1 MSTLCDQHI
10 QLLNMW
16 PCVFTHIRSNTLC
29 LFIQHSYP
37 SIRMSSMFLIWVSGI
52 LFSGHV
58 KCKITQHPSP
68 VETPSIYRLEVWFVI
83 RDDIWRTTRVP
94 KEKSAMA
101 STPSAS
107 ALSAVLRCQGNILAR
122 KRANKTRP
130 AASVY
135 GLGMK
140 SSDRSYF
147 RALLASLF
155 HWEKLEIPGL
165 SSVSTRCS
173 RQSAKRNPE
182 AKDQLSPLS
191 KKCSKTKLKSD
202 RNGVAFLSERCSIL
216 SRGNLLLRVDDTHL
230 RKTLSECPKTFCVY
244 IVCAQKSTLNHN
256 ETDSLFPLD
265 LLSFL
270 KNRLMCLTA
279 AVSDTVRM
287 RLGIDWTNQID
298 PDVSCGVIKA
308 LTQNFK
314 AL

>member
-1 MSTLCDQHI
+1 
-10 QLLNMW
+10 
-16 PCVFTHIRSNTLC
+16 
-29 LFIQHSYP
+29 
-37 SIRMSSMFLIWVSGI
+37 
-52 LFSGHV
+52 
-58 KCKITQHPSP
+58 
-68 VETPSIYRLEVWFVI
+68 
-83 RDDIWRTTRVP
+83 
-94 KEKSAMA
+94 MA

-147 RALLASLF
+147 RALYLF

-165 SSVSTRCS
+165 LSVSTRCS

-182 AKDQLSPLS
+182 AKDQLLKNSLLS

-216 SRGNLLLRVDDTHL
+216 SRGNLVLRVDDL
-230 RKTLSECPKTFCVY
+230 RKTLSECPRTFCVY
-244 IVCAQKSTLNHN
+244 IVCAQKSALNHN

-270 KNRLMCLTA
+270 KNRLLCLTA

-298 PDVSCGVIKA
+298 PDCDKLSGCVQYNTKDHKKA
-308 LTQNFK
+308 ESETWQRE
-314 AL
+314 ASEPEE

>member
-1 MSTLCDQHI
+1 
-10 QLLNMW
+10 
-16 PCVFTHIRSNTLC
+16 
-29 LFIQHSYP
+29 
-37 SIRMSSMFLIWVSGI
+37 
-52 LFSGHV
+52 
-58 KCKITQHPSP
+58 
-68 VETPSIYRLEVWFVI
+68 
-83 RDDIWRTTRVP
+83 
-94 KEKSAMA
+94 MA

-107 ALSAVLRCQGNILAR
+107 ALSAVLRCQGTILAR

-147 RALLASLF
+147 RALLGYLC

-165 SSVSTRCS
+165 FSVSTRCS
-173 RQSAKRNPE
+173 RQSAKRSPE
-182 AKDQLSPLS
+182 AKDQLFKNSPLS
-191 KKCSKTKLKSD
+191 KNCSIAKLNSD
-202 RNGVAFLSERCSIL
+202 CNFVAFQSEWFSIL
-216 SRGNLLLRVDDTHL
+216 SRGKLVLRVGDKHL
-230 RKTLSECPKTFCVY
+230 RKTISECPRTFCVY
-244 IVCAQKSTLNHN
+244 IVCAPKCTSNHN

-265 LLSFL
+265 LLSLL
-270 KNRLMCLTA
+270 KNRLLCLTA

-308 LTQNFK
+308 LTQNLK